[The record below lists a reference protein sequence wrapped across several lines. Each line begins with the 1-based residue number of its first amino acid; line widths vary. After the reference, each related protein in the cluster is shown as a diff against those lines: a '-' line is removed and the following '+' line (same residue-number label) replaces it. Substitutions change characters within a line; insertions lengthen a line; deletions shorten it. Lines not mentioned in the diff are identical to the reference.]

1 MSDPRAREDASPVT
15 QVSPRTT
22 SSITSWSRFAVGL
35 LLIIAAIWVV
45 ATQGDSL
52 RAAWGSIQDASP
64 WHIAAVLLLPLSSMV
79 ITTTI
84 FWLLT
89 RRLGRVS
96 WWEMSALIGSAWL
109 LNMLPFKPGLI
120 GRIAYHKAISGIP
133 IAKSIAVVV
142 IAMVVGTIGI
152 ALTLLA
158 VAISMPG
165 DAHAGLRWLVA
176 AGAMLVAIIATLVA
190 KRTFRGRFRQLIQSR
205 LGELGICLALRIID
219 TLLWALRYQ
228 LAFELIGVPADYRS
242 CIIFAGVSQIAGQ
255 MPVQLGLREWTVGI
269 AAGIFGQSS
278 ATAGNIAAPPPTI
291 AAAVSVQGVL
301 PGLQADLLTRAAEIA
316 CALPIGII
324 SYFWIAQKLKAK
336 SQS

>member
-1 MSDPRAREDASPVT
+1 MSDPRTSDGASPVT
-15 QVSPRTT
+15 RDSPRTT
-22 SSITSWSRFAVGL
+22 GSITTWSRFAVGL

-52 RAAWGSIQDASP
+52 RAAWHSIQNASP
-64 WHIAAVLLLPLSSMV
+64 WLIAAVLLLPLSSMV

-89 RRLGRVS
+89 RRLGRVG

-133 IAKSIAVVV
+133 ISKSIAVVV
-142 IAMVVGTIGI
+142 IAMAVGTIGI

-176 AGAMLVAIIATLVA
+176 AGATLVAIIATLVA
-190 KRTFRGRFRQLIQSR
+190 KRTFRGAFRQLIHGR
-205 LGELGICLALRIID
+205 LGELGLCIALRVID
-219 TLLWALRYQ
+219 TLLWALRYL
-228 LAFELIGVPADYRS
+228 LAFELIGVPVDYRS

-255 MPVQLGLREWTVGI
+255 MPVQLGLREWTVAI
-269 AAGIFGQSS
+269 AAGIFGPSS
-278 ATAGNIAAPPPTI
+278 AAAGNLAAPTPTI
-291 AAAVSVQGVL
+291 ASAVSVQGVL

-316 CALPIGII
+316 CAVPIGVM
-324 SYFWIAQKLKAK
+324 SYLWIARKLKSKAHR
-336 SQS
+336 